1 MSMRIAIMMHSLFKK
16 LKRAATD
23 KRGVSAVEFALVAP
37 IFCLL
42 FAVAA
47 DFGGVLYV
55 EFRLNGAVSS
65 AANYALLNA
74 SSVSS
79 SGGSTLATNLA
90 TIVASATGTNWANGS
105 IVVNNGPSATMSG
118 DTIALGGTA
127 SNADSCY
134 CPAGSGS
141 SLTWGSTFTCGN
153 SCSAGGLAGKFVAI
167 TASRTY
173 TPIFSSYG
181 IVKNGTLSATAVVE
195 TQ

>member
-1 MSMRIAIMMHSLFKK
+1 
-16 LKRAATD
+16 
-23 KRGVSAVEFALVAP
+23 
-37 IFCLL
+37 
-42 FAVAA
+42 
-47 DFGGVLYV
+47 
-55 EFRLNGAVSS
+55 
-65 AANYALLNA
+65 
-74 SSVSS
+74 
-79 SGGSTLATNLA
+79 
-90 TIVASATGTNWANGS
+90 
-105 IVVNNGPSATMSG
+105 MSG